1 MKRLSKYL
9 LMEARDKKQLE
20 EDKLNEPKGM
30 QAHVSVCKFY
40 SVRIGFTVE
49 HSGTPPEKLL

>member
-1 MKRLSKYL
+1 
-9 LMEARDKKQLE
+9 MEARDKKQLE